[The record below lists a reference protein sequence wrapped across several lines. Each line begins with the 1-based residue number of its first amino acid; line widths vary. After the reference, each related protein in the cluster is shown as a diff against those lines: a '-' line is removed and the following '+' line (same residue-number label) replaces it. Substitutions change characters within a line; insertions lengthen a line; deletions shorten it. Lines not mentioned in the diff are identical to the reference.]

1 MPVGWGA
8 TITDPDVVSMMTT
21 TLDVKPDSKVL
32 EIGTGSGY
40 QSAIL
45 SHLTDYVYSIEIIE
59 PLYRETNALYNE
71 LTPSYPN
78 YSNIRRKL
86 GDGFFGWE
94 KYAPFDRI
102 IVTCAIDHLPPPLI
116 QQLNPGGIMVVPLGP
131 PGRQNIMEVKKTVDD
146 KGNVSLTR
154 RDVYNGL
161 GVRFIPFRSDSG
173 QSYSGAARVEG
184 GNGRRWTANGAW
196 TRESSTAEGLSTNSR
211 SASGGMP
218 GFAAKLLDGRLR
230 WLPLAASGLLV
241 LALGGTL
248 LAWDYSLRRDQRLA
262 TLPDYALSCVTI
274 PGGAGSDIAEPLSE
288 FAEESDVVLV
298 GETNLIRPEEIIH
311 VVVSGDTIYG
321 IAGKYGIDPAVLALH
336 NKLARPS
343 LLSIGQRLRIPS
355 TEEERRLKPAAK
367 GYSLAPPPAKKVTSV
382 EIVRRKLEISA
393 EQQIVPEGLSVR
405 FSATARPSRDQP
417 LGVGAGQRRP
427 RVQGLLHY
435 TYTKPGTYLVTGIA
449 VDKAG
454 LRYSGEKLMVDLPH
468 PHTSMEPGVEFA
480 VVDSP
485 DGHLVVD
492 GQVLDGPAVTRE
504 VLEGGGT
511 RLSFPQSGYYRFS
524 VSSGEA
530 HRTLFV
536 FVAPMDSVISDR
548 KDLDWYRTQFNTG
561 THPTAAP
568 PPPPWP

>member
-1 MPVGWGA
+1 MDGQR
-8 TITDPDVVSMMTT
+8 SM
-21 TLDVKPDSKVL
+21 DK
-32 EIGTGSGY
+32 G
-40 QSAIL
+40 IL
-45 SHLTDYVYSIEIIE
+45 
-59 PLYRETNALYNE
+59 
-71 LTPSYPN
+71 
-78 YSNIRRKL
+78 
-86 GDGFFGWE
+86 
-94 KYAPFDRI
+94 
-102 IVTCAIDHLPPPLI
+102 
-116 QQLNPGGIMVVPLGP
+116 
-131 PGRQNIMEVKKTVDD
+131 GRQK
-146 KGNVSLTR
+146 VSPR
-154 RDVYNGL
+154 
-161 GVRFIPFRSDSG
+161 
-173 QSYSGAARVEG
+173 
-184 GNGRRWTANGAW
+184 
-196 TRESSTAEGLSTNSR
+196 NSR

-321 IAGKYGIDPAVLALH
+321 IAGKYGVDPAVLALH

-382 EIVRRKLEISA
+382 EKFAGKLEISA

-405 FSATARPSRDQP
+405 FSATAPAKAEISRWEWE
-417 LGVGAGQRRP
+417 LGNGVRAYKGSFS
-427 RVQGLLHY
+427 Y

-561 THPTAAP
+561 TQSNCGPASASMAIAYATGDYVPVYAVRRRVGWRDNGATSFEDLMKAMASWDVKSELKPIRTMDDVRAIVDSGSIAIILFNMDLVSHAKGGAGQSSIGKYYADHGGHYIVIKGYSADGKYVIVNDSIPSDWAENSFRYADGLSMIGKNRYYPAAELLRALRRSEGIVVKAP
-568 PPPPWP
+568 RP